1 MKENIILGG
10 RSNEKVKQHAKKYEI
25 KEMRVFSVD
34 DKDLEKNFD
43 GVHTLL
49 HCGGPFID
57 TYKQMVE
64 VCLKKGIHY
73 TDVTGEIDV
82 FEGLSKYDQEAK
94 KKNIFVLPGIGSSFF
109 SLLIRI

>member
-10 RSNEKVKQHAKKYEI
+10 RSIEKVKQHAKKYEI

-34 DKDLEKNFD
+34 DKDLENNFD

-94 KKNIFVLPGIGSSFF
+94 KKNIFVLPGIGSSFLWF
-109 SLLIRI
+109 ID